1 MINNLSDQNAVDSLG
16 SDEAL
21 KFAFGQGIV
30 VELIDAVIGWPE
42 RWVTSDGYRCY
53 DGSASNGSFAD
64 YDVFTDE
71 AFSGQRVLW
80 LCAAGCTGQQFCG
93 WRAHARIQGRL

>member
-30 VELIDAVIGWPE
+30 VELIDAVTGWSE
-42 RWVTSDGYRCY
+42 R
-53 DGSASNGSFAD
+53 
-64 YDVFTDE
+64 
-71 AFSGQRVLW
+71 
-80 LCAAGCTGQQFCG
+80 
-93 WRAHARIQGRL
+93 